1 MDKWLKRSQQNA
13 SAENVESADEVEQM
27 SNFGNIKH
35 SSDKSASVST
45 AHLEERGSI
54 TKLLFSMDSQL

>member
-27 SNFGNIKH
+27 LAIPNILVTK
-35 SSDKSASVST
+35 VQVFL
-45 AHLEERGSI
+45 HLEERGSI
-54 TKLLFSMDSQL
+54 TKLLFSMDSHL